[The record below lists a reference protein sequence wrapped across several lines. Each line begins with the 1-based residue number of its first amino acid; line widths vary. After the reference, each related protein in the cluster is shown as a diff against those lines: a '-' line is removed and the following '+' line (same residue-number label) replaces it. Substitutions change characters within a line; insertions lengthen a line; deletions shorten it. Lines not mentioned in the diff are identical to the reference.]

1 MRCCAKREIQ
11 QPYRDTVK
19 TKHAIRGKCGVCGSN
34 MFKFIGSNSKN
45 RPKGYYNARKRE
57 ERNRR
62 TREKLIEKT
71 PKIVACFQS
80 DEPQ

>member
-34 MFKFIGSNSKN
+34 MFKFIGSDRKN
-45 RPKGYYNARKRE
+45 RPKGWYEARKKEARAR
-57 ERNRR
+57 RN
-62 TREKLIEKT
+62 REKLIGNM